1 MPTGSTEKI
10 PFEKLYQDGEKSGPL
25 MPWNIG
31 GPQPAVRRICD
42 DGGFHGHVLDLG
54 CGLGDN
60 ALYLASQ
67 GLRVSAVDVSEVAV
81 ECGREKARR
90 NGTTVDFRV
99 ADAFS
104 LAADGPRYDV
114 VLDSAFFHT
123 LPAEETPRYAEL
135 LRAVCNDGAEL
146 HLFTFSKELTPDYP
160 GPRRVS
166 EPELRE
172 AFAADWDIK
181 VIEATRYHSSLPA
194 EAVARMVDPRTFEV
208 DAPTDNLADQ
218 LIDEAGNVVSRIWH
232 MHAVLRPQE
241 TRSENRA

>member
-10 PFEKLYQDGEKSGPL
+10 PFEKLYQDGEKLGPL

-31 GPQPAVRRICD
+31 GPQPAVRTICD
-42 DGGFHGHVLDLG
+42 AGGFHGKVLDLG

-67 GLRVSAVDVSEVAV
+67 GLRVSAVDISEVAV
-81 ECGREKARR
+81 ECGRDKARH
-90 NGTTVDFRV
+90 NGVTVEFQV

-104 LAADGPRYDV
+104 LATSGPQYDV
-114 VLDSAFFHT
+114 ILDSAFFHT
-123 LPAEETPRYAEL
+123 LPAEESPRYTEL
-135 LRAVCNDGAEL
+135 LQAICNDGAEL

-166 EPELRE
+166 ESELRE
-172 AFAADWDIK
+172 AFSADWDIK
-181 VIEATRYHSSLPA
+181 VIEATRYHSSLPV
-194 EAVARMVDPRTFEV
+194 EAVAQMVDPRTFEV
-208 DAPTDNLADQ
+208 DAPTDNLSDQ
-218 LIDEAGNVVSRIWH
+218 MVDEAGNVVSLIWH

-241 TRSENRA
+241 TRSETRA

>member
-10 PFEKLYQDGEKSGPL
+10 PFEKLYQGGEKSGPL

-31 GPQPAVRRICD
+31 GPQPAVRAICD
-42 DGGFHGHVLDLG
+42 QGGFRGHVLDLG

-60 ALYLASQ
+60 ALYLASK
-67 GLRVSAVDVSEVAV
+67 GLQVSAVDISEVAV
-81 ECGREKARR
+81 QCGRDKARD
-90 NGTTVDFRV
+90 NDVTIDFQV

-104 LAADGPRYDV
+104 LATSGARYDT

-123 LPAEETPRYAEL
+123 LPAEDVPRYTEL
-135 LRAVCNDGAEL
+135 LRTLCNEGAEL

-166 EPELRE
+166 EPELRD
-172 AFAADWDIK
+172 AFGAEWDIK
-181 VIEATRYHSSLPA
+181 VIEATRYHSSLPP
-194 EAVARMVDPRTFEV
+194 EAVSRMVDPRTFEV
-208 DAPTDNLADQ
+208 DAPTDNLAEQ
-218 LIDEAGNVVSRIWH
+218 MTDEAGNVVSRIWH

-241 TRSENRA
+241 TRSETPA